1 MSTSPDSLS
10 ACIDNIYKTFL
21 TYDTAVDIVSCFESF
36 FINSYR
42 NELIYFDRFPTIPPK
57 RLTPDFTVLFDNYG
71 LIFELKKTFP
81 REEKAFEKELN
92 QLLKYDSNLEFK
104 ANENGE

>member
-10 ACIDNIYKTFL
+10 ACIDNIYKSFL

-57 RLTPDFTVLFDNYG
+57 
-71 LIFELKKTFP
+71 
-81 REEKAFEKELN
+81 
-92 QLLKYDSNLEFK
+92 
-104 ANENGE
+104 